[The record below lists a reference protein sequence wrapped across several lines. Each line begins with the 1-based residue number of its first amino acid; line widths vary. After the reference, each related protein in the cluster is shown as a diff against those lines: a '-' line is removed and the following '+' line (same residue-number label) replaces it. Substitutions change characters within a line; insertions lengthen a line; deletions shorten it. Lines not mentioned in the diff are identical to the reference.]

1 MPLDASQQAS
11 HGRFRLPW
19 RTLLL
24 GLLATLL
31 YWIAGVAPDNL
42 VYHREAIAQGD
53 LWSMISGHWVHS
65 DRQHAVWNI
74 AALLILGSL
83 FERTLKH
90 RLFSDLLLASLI
102 LSLWIG
108 VFMPELQ
115 AYCGLSGILNT
126 LLVSGC
132 LTLWQQFRSP
142 TLLLIPV
149 LAFFKSLFELYH
161 HQAIFTQTAW
171 PSVPEAHL
179 IGMAI
184 GVLLFYTRTS
194 LNSGNKNNSAIVS
207 RH

>member
-1 MPLDASQQAS
+1 MQLDAS

-24 GLLATLL
+24 ALSATLL
-31 YWIAGVAPDNL
+31 YWIAGIAPDNL
-42 VYHREAIAQGD
+42 VYSREAIEQGE
-53 LWSMISGHWVHS
+53 LWSLISGHWVHS

-83 FERTLKH
+83 FERTLRH
-90 RLFSDLLLASLI
+90 RLFTDLLLASLL

-108 VFMPELQ
+108 ILMPELQ

-132 LTLWQQFRSP
+132 LALWQQLRSP
-142 TLLLIPV
+142 TLLLIPA

-179 IGMAI
+179 VGMAI
-184 GVLLFYTRTS
+184 GLLLFFLRS
-194 LNSGNKNNSAIVS
+194 NLERDNKTKRLFFQGTDN
-207 RH
+207 R